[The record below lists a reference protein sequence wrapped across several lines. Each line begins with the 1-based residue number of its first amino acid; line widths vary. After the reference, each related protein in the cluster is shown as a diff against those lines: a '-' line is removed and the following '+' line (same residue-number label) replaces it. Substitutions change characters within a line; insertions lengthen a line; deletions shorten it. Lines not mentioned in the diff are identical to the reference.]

1 MEAGRGLREEAIR
14 QTVITAK
21 AGVSGDRM
29 IRSGERDKRQLLPS
43 ELKDDK
49 DEKSLGIGGW
59 RLRCIHANPICR
71 CSSRLCPTETISET
85 DLKHTKYVSFLKLI
99 HGNRTQALI
108 SFMSDNLGPIFILC
122 NVCSLSVSGQKE
134 CSYYQ

>member
-21 AGVSGDRM
+21 AGVSGHQM
-29 IRSGERDKRQLLPS
+29 IRGGDRDKRQLLPS
-43 ELKDDK
+43 ERKDDE

-71 CSSRLCPTETISET
+71 CPSRCCPTETISET
-85 DLKHTKYVSFLKLI
+85 DLKHTKNVSFLKIDSWKQNTGIDTLY
-99 HGNRTQALI
+99 
-108 SFMSDNLGPIFILC
+108 
-122 NVCSLSVSGQKE
+122 E
-134 CSYYQ
+134 